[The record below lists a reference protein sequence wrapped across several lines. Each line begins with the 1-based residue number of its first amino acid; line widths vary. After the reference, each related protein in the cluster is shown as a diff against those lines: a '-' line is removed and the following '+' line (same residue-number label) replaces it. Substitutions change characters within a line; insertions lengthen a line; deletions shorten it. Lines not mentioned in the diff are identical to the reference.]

1 MSAQITINHKKARY
15 FRIELEGYNAL
26 SLAEVE
32 VFRFIATNA
41 ETATQV
47 FKPVQPISQTPVKDK
62 TLIIQHSGA
71 YIARYSITW
80 EEVPVDKDGN
90 QVVRSHSWEG
100 NGRNQTAGF
109 VLNLPIKENMRNL
122 RVKIEK
128 KTGLLWNR
136 WQTIYENRPILAQ
149 PHRKI
154 THWGTTLNSKVS
166 DDDVL

>member
-15 FRIELEGYNAL
+15 VRIELEGYNAL

-47 FKPVQPISQTPVKDK
+47 SKPVQPISQTPVKDK
-62 TLIIQHSGA
+62 TLTIQHSGA

-80 EEVPVDKDGN
+80 EEVTVDKDGN

-136 WQTIYENRPILAQ
+136 WQTIY
-149 PHRKI
+149 
-154 THWGTTLNSKVS
+154 
-166 DDDVL
+166 

>member
-1 MSAQITINHKKARY
+1 M
-15 FRIELEGYNAL
+15 
-26 SLAEVE
+26 
-32 VFRFIATNA
+32 
-41 ETATQV
+41 
-47 FKPVQPISQTPVKDK
+47 KDK

-100 NGRNQTAGF
+100 NGCNQTAGF

>member
-15 FRIELEGYNAL
+15 VRIELEGYNAL

-32 VFRFIATNA
+32 VFRFIATNG
-41 ETATQV
+41 ETAIQV
-47 FKPVQPISQTPVKDK
+47 SKSVQPISQTTVKDK
-62 TLIIQHSGA
+62 TLTIQHSGA

>member
-1 MSAQITINHKKARY
+1 MLNY
-15 FRIELEGYNAL
+15 
-26 SLAEVE
+26 
-32 VFRFIATNA
+32 
-41 ETATQV
+41 
-47 FKPVQPISQTPVKDK
+47 TPVKDK
-62 TLIIQHSGA
+62 TLTIQHSGA

-80 EEVPVDKDGN
+80 EEVTVDKNGHS
-90 QVVRSHSWEG
+90 VVRSHSWEG

-122 RVKIEK
+122 RIKIEK
-128 KTGLLWNR
+128 RTGLIWNR
-136 WQTIYENRPILAQ
+136 WQTIYDNRPLLAQ

>member
-15 FRIELEGYNAL
+15 VRIELEGYNAL

-47 FKPVQPISQTPVKDK
+47 SKPVQPISQTPVKDK
-62 TLIIQHSGA
+62 TLTIQHSGA
-71 YIARYSITW
+71 YIARYSIT
-80 EEVPVDKDGN
+80 
-90 QVVRSHSWEG
+90 WEG

-136 WQTIYENRPILAQ
+136 
-149 PHRKI
+149 
-154 THWGTTLNSKVS
+154 
-166 DDDVL
+166 